1 MEWDASAVG
10 VNVIVGWRYKRF
22 FNEPL
27 KLRGKKPFQQYGH
40 RAKRDHNDKR
50 DHSPAQRWIGVILI
64 NHA

>member
-40 RAKRDHNDKR
+40 RAKRDHKKIVTAELLNDPFTK
-50 DHSPAQRWIGVILI
+50 
-64 NHA
+64 

>member
-40 RAKRDHNDKR
+40 RAKRECV
-50 DHSPAQRWIGVILI
+50 A
-64 NHA
+64 NHQ